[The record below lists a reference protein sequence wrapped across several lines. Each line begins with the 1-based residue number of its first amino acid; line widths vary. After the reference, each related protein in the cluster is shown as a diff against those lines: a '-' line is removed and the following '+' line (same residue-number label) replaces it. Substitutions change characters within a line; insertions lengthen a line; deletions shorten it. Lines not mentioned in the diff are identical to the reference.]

1 MRWSARG
8 WSTET
13 FVGRVDLAPSGADGS
28 TVTWVL
34 PAGLASP
41 SARVTVMT
49 ARRGRAPMT
58 PHARKAARGFGET
71 SN

>member
-1 MRWSARG
+1 MRWSARD
-8 WSTET
+8 WSTGT
-13 FVGRVDLAPSGADGS
+13 FDGRVDLAPAGADGS

-49 ARRGRAPMT
+49 ARRGR
-58 PHARKAARGFGET
+58 GFGET